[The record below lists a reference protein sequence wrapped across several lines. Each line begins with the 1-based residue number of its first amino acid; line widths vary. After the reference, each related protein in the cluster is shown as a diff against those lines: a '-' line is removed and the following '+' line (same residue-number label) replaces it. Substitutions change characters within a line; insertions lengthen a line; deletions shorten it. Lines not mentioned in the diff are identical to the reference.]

1 MIHKIKSLYD
11 NGNGSSMRAIGVQLG
26 ISRNTVRKYLRADEA
41 LIAQQQDN
49 PERNKRLDEC
59 RDFIIHLLQTYPKLS
74 AVKVLRKLRQ
84 QYPAL
89 DASDRTVRRYL
100 QALKQTVTLKQQRY
114 YEPVLDMVPGV
125 QCQVDP
131 GELRGVMINGIA
143 QTLHFVVFV
152 LSFSRLMYVAL
163 SRDAIDTRRFIQMHD
178 EAFRYFGGCPQECV
192 YDQTKLVV
200 LHELYR
206 ELDINLQFLQ
216 YATTAGFKIKACEG
230 YDPESKGKV
239 EAGVK
244 YAKGNCLYGE
254 TFDSPLELERVAEWM
269 VSSAYRTNRDLAQVG
284 ALALACTLA
293 GRIFRSTTGS
303 DSSSMFICVAP
314 TAGGKDFI
322 RRAILRV
329 LSEAELSVLVGP
341 ASFTS
346 EAAVRGMLA
355 QHPTKVS
362 VVDEFGDKLRRAL
375 RSKDGH
381 EKAAF
386 DSFKEVY
393 SASGNEWIERA
404 YAPTV
409 RDGVQI
415 RARVP
420 LNILA
425 PSMTV
430 VGLSTPKQLTDAI
443 SDDHFEGG
451 FLNRFIS
458 VRARSDFTVTHR
470 RIPEEAPPGWLIERA
485 VDIRA
490 RGTIERMGQKID
502 DQQFDIKPSPT
513 TVPVETN
520 AEDSMHEYWEY
531 NTTTYEKNPLKSLL
545 AARLH
550 EHAMRL
556 ATGIAVFNEP
566 NCPTINL
573 ETYDWCRDWVDKH
586 FQTFA
591 RLCRDFRADSPRDAD
606 RMRMLNALKNVG
618 PEGIT
623 LTQMSREYK
632 SVFHRG
638 SIPERNELLHELE
651 TMGSVMFE
659 KRDNENGKPT
669 ITWYAKREPE

>member
-254 TFDSPLELERVAEWM
+254 TFDSPLSLERHVREWLDSVAN
-269 VSSAYRTNRDLAQVG
+269 VRLHA
-284 ALALACTLA
+284 
-293 GRIFRSTTGS
+293 TTGEQPQ
-303 DSSSMFICVAP
+303 V
-314 TAGGKDFI
+314 
-322 RRAILRV
+322 
-329 LSEAELSVLVGP
+329 
-341 ASFTS
+341 
-346 EAAVRGMLA
+346 
-355 QHPTKVS
+355 H
-362 VVDEFGDKLRRAL
+362 
-375 RSKDGH
+375 
-381 EKAAF
+381 
-386 DSFKEVY
+386 Y
-393 SASGNEWIERA
+393 
-404 YAPTV
+404 
-409 RDGVQI
+409 
-415 RARVP
+415 
-420 LNILA
+420 
-425 PSMTV
+425 
-430 VGLSTPKQLTDAI
+430 
-443 SDDHFEGG
+443 DDQ
-451 FLNRFIS
+451 
-458 VRARSDFTVTHR
+458 
-470 RIPEEAPPGWLIERA
+470 ERA
-485 VDIRA
+485 VMQDYLSPACVHLSGQQHLTRKADKTGLISWQANKYSVPMVYQRIQVGVRADAGELLIFDAMTGDEIARHLLSTGKGHIQKNNNHYRDLSQTIATHESDIRVQL
-490 RGTIERMGQKID
+490 GDDLGQRLCGCLQAALPDNYK
-502 DQQFDIKPSPT
+502 DQL
-513 TVPVETN
+513 VG
-520 AEDSMHEYWEY
+520 
-531 NTTTYEKNPLKSLL
+531 LKSILKQQQPVNHDLL
-545 AARLH
+545 EILSQRDRVTARQIKEFLEAYANNPERLH
-550 EHAMRL
+550 TTDDVTTASSAAVTQALTAYGNLPVNEQGQHYDHA
-556 ATGIAVFNEP
+556 
-566 NCPTINL
+566 
-573 ETYDWCRDWVDKH
+573 
-586 FQTFA
+586 
-591 RLCRDFRADSPRDAD
+591 
-606 RMRMLNALKNVG
+606 
-618 PEGIT
+618 
-623 LTQMSREYK
+623 
-632 SVFHRG
+632 
-638 SIPERNELLHELE
+638 
-651 TMGSVMFE
+651 
-659 KRDNENGKPT
+659 
-669 ITWYAKREPE
+669 